1 MKLADEPD
9 TAFGNC
15 RSFNG
20 RLERFF
26 NFRTIS
32 SAVLFI
38 IMPAL
43 VKTLSRKKGSSKS
56 TAPGPGKTSA
66 SVTPAKRKKHA
77 WMFEDEDDVEAE
89 VEVQKKAKK
98 LKGKEQEKTLGT
110 SQEKAKA
117 KDVEVKPKPKD
128 KVPVPARKAEVKE
141 KDKSRKTDGKE
152 EEVTKRAT
160 GKKGVAMG
168 TLKGSTATESKTK
181 RRKALTFWSESSD
194 AEADSGESDEEEDED
209 EDEAESEVG
218 SSDDDK
224 SDGTQKEAGASSDQ
238 DEAVSGEE
246 EEDADADEDEETHLR
261 GFSSNESDSSDEED
275 EDEAV
280 NKAPPIDVGKLPTVA
295 KDDATVKRKLDKA
308 KKQASGERGVIY
320 LGRIPHGFYEDQMRA
335 YFSQFGDVTRLRL
348 SRNKKTGRSKHY
360 AFIEF
365 KSAAVAQIVAETMDN
380 YLLMGHLLQCKLV
393 PKEEV
398 HPELWIGSN
407 RKFRKVPMARLERL
421 QQNKTRTAVQKKK
434 IERRALKRQEQKKRK
449 LEALGIDYDMAPFS
463 YSKKNRKDA

>member
-1 MKLADEPD
+1 
-9 TAFGNC
+9 
-15 RSFNG
+15 
-20 RLERFF
+20 
-26 NFRTIS
+26 
-32 SAVLFI
+32 
-38 IMPAL
+38 MPVL
-43 VKTLSRKKGSSKS
+43 VKTLSKMKESSKS
-56 TAPGPGKTSA
+56 TASGPGKTSA
-66 SVTPAKRKKHA
+66 SVTPAKRKIHA
-77 WMFEDEDDVEAE
+77 LIFEDEVEAE
-89 VEVQKKAKK
+89 EEVQKKAKK
-98 LKGKEQEKTLGT
+98 LKGKENGKSLGK
-110 SQEKAKA
+110 SQEKAKD

-128 KVPVPARKAEVKE
+128 KVPVTARKSEVKE
-141 KDKSRKTDGKE
+141 KEKSRKTIGKE
-152 EEVTKRAT
+152 KEVTKKAT
-160 GKKGVAMG
+160 GKKGVATE
-168 TLKGSTATESKTK
+168 TLKKNPATESKTK
-181 RRKALTFWSESSD
+181 HRKMPTFSLESSD
-194 AEADSGESDEEEDED
+194 AEVDSGESDGEEDED
-209 EDEAESEVG
+209 EDEAESAVE
-218 SSDDDK
+218 SSDDSK
-224 SDGTQKEAGASSDQ
+224 SAGGQKEAGTSSDQ
-238 DEAVSGEE
+238 DEDVSGE
-246 EEDADADEDEETHLR
+246 EEDADANEDEETHLR

-280 NKAPPIDVGKLPTVA
+280 DKVQPIDVGKLPTVA

-449 LEALGIDYDMAPFS
+449 LEALGIDYDIAPFS
-463 YSKKNRKDA
+463 YSKKNKKDA